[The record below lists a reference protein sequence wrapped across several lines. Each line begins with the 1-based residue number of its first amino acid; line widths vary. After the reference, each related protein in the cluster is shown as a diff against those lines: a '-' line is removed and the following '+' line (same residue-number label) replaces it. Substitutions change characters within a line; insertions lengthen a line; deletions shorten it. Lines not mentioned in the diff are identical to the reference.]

1 MSKVTTGILS
11 AKGLTIGG
19 IAAVTV
25 AAGVTTGVVLHNKHN
40 GDNDKNVPASQTQD
54 ENNTSDAVGSK
65 DKKSKDSKDVHE
77 DLVERAIENE
87 KKTEVAQAVGDIA
100 NSGFDQHDT
109 LVAKAVTG
117 DQTIASIL
125 KDTETTKI
133 GDKQLVA
140 IVGEDT
146 KSILDTQTPIADAG
160 DTNKGKIGDNINVI
174 PTDNRGGNSSSPT
187 QVPNTPSDGVK
198 DDQGGGNVPG
208 TDNGTDPTIPTNPTN
223 PSDGGAVDPTTPG
236 GGDVTP
242 TNPTTPGD
250 GGTTPTNPSDGGG
263 TTPTNPTNPDGGG
276 TNPTN
281 PSDGGGTE
289 PTQPGGGGTT
299 PTNPGDGGTTKPTNP
314 DDGTTT
320 PTNPT
325 NPTNPGD
332 GGSTKPVEDLAI
344 KAAVENAEAKQKA
357 ADEKYL
363 ELTGALKDVTNI
375 TKSAMFES
383 DHLTELMGEYGKTFE
398 EAFKAKSQLDELLQ
412 KFNNG
417 TMIDEERLQYNEQFK
432 VVQNYKIQLEDKL
445 EAFNKAMDQYNG
457 NNKANIDKIR
467 SLVDKVHST
476 NTEYQAAV
484 DDLNKAYKDAKTKDV
499 DGKYSDRLSKV
510 AKSVEDNNFYRD
522 DLNDQ
527 SNSLDADVKA
537 KDREDYYKQEF
548 TRWSGIS
555 HDMAADLNNGV
566 KDVDGSN
573 PLDSMPI
580 SINEDGTTV
589 NQDPENPYKDP
600 EWSVSKDQ
608 VTEAIMVATKY
619 QDEAL
624 NLLENLE
631 DKANDA
637 IKDIEGNKEEYDAVQ
652 SEYDKQYQEYLNLKA
667 QADSYYNYA
676 QQLASKSD
684 VTEEDAAAYKEE
696 VQNFKDTREKINTQL
711 EAVKEAKDKTYDAYA
726 KANNENNEAL
736 DSTSTVVQDAYDKLD
751 DADAAIDKVSRRDGQ
766 DVYKADLDE
775 KKEDIQKTREE
786 LSEKE
791 DPAVKVEDKYEETNK
806 AIGDKYY
813 QNKDQV
819 EKAETSDK
827 ADLDQKESN
836 LKSEIEVTKPAEST
850 QPDEGAGSGSET
862 TGTDVS
868 GSGSTDSKPD
878 GETQKV
884 NNQDTTQKESSD
896 VTENSTTEQGQSDST
911 KNVVDNSESQES
923 ATQTESAT
931 E

>member
-54 ENNTSDAVGSK
+54 ENNTSDVVGSN
-65 DKKSKDSKDVHE
+65 DKKSKDAHE
-77 DLVERAIENE
+77 DLVERAIKNE

-117 DQTIASIL
+117 DQTVASIL

-140 IVGEDT
+140 IVGDDT

-174 PTDNRGGNSSSPT
+174 PTDNSGGDSSSPT
-187 QVPNTPSDGVK
+187 HVPNTPSNGVK
-198 DDQGGGNVPG
+198 DDQGGSNAPG

-223 PSDGGAVDPTTPG
+223 PSDGGSVD
-236 GGDVTP
+236 
-242 TNPTTPGD
+242 PTTPGD
-250 GGTTPTNPSDGGG
+250 GGTTPTTPTNPSDGGG
-263 TTPTNPTNPDGGG
+263 TTPTNPTNPSDGGG
-276 TNPTN
+276 TAPTN

-289 PTQPGGGGTT
+289 PTQPGDGGTT

-363 ELTGALKDVTNI
+363 ELTGVLKDVTNV
-375 TKSAMFES
+375 TTSAMFGS

-398 EAFKAKSQLDELLQ
+398 DAFNAKSQLDELLQ

-417 TMIDEERLQYNEQFK
+417 TMVDEERLQYNEQFK

-476 NTEYQAAV
+476 NTEYQSAV

-499 DGKYSDRLSKV
+499 DGKYGDRLSKV

-537 KDREDYYKQEF
+537 KDRRDYYNQEF

-624 NLLENLE
+624 NLLENLK
-631 DKANDA
+631 DKANAA
-637 IKDIEGNKEEYDAVQ
+637 IKDIEGNKEEYEAVQ

-667 QADSYYNYA
+667 QADSYYNHA

-684 VTEEDAAAYKEE
+684 VTEEDAAAYKEA
-696 VQNFKDTREKINTQL
+696 VQNFKNTRSKINTQL

-726 KANNENNEAL
+726 KANNKNNAAL

-751 DADAAIDKVSRRDGQ
+751 DADAVVDKVSRRDGQ
-766 DVYKADLDE
+766 NVYKDDLDE

-791 DPAVKVEDKYEETNK
+791 DPEVKVEDKYEETNK

-819 EKAETSDK
+819 VKVETSDK

-836 LKSEIEVTKPAEST
+836 LKAEIEVTKPAEST
-850 QPDEGAGSGSET
+850 QPDGGEGSGAET
-862 TGTDVS
+862 EGTDASKS
-868 GSGSTDSKPD
+868 GSRDSEAS

-896 VTENSTTEQGQSDST
+896 VTENSTTEQSQSDST
-911 KNVVDNSESQES
+911 KNVADNSESQES
-923 ATQTESAT
+923 AAQTESAT